1 MKRLLSLLAALATLI
16 AALGILAPSAHA
28 GDKDPLF
35 VNLTTDEPHRAS
47 MALAF
52 GGNQHGRGH
61 PLTVFLNDRG
71 VHLAAKSQAGK
82 FGAHQKSLADLMA
95 KGATVLACPMCMK
108 HYGVAESDLM
118 AGVKIG
124 NPDLTGKALFADGAK
139 TLTW

>member
-1 MKRLLSLLAALATLI
+1 MKRLLAFLAALALAL
-16 AALGILAPSAHA
+16 AALIPAAHA

-52 GGNQHGRGH
+52 GANQLGRGH

-95 KGATVLACPMCMK
+95 KGATVLVCPMCMK
-108 HYGVAESDLM
+108 HYGVADKDLI
-118 AGVKIG
+118 AGTKPA
-124 NPDLTGKALFADGAK
+124 NPELTGTALFADGARS
-139 TLTW
+139 LSW

>member
-1 MKRLLSLLAALATLI
+1 MKRLLSFLAALAI
-16 AALGILAPSAHA
+16 AIVALAPAAHA

-82 FGAHQKSLADLMA
+82 FGAQQKSLAEL
-95 KGATVLACPMCMK
+95 
-108 HYGVAESDLM
+108 
-118 AGVKIG
+118 
-124 NPDLTGKALFADGAK
+124 
-139 TLTW
+139 

>member
-1 MKRLLSLLAALATLI
+1 MKRLLS
-16 AALGILAPSAHA
+16 ILAPLAVALVTLVPAAHA

-35 VNLTTDEPHRAS
+35 VNLTTDDPHRAS

-82 FGAHQKSLADLMA
+82 FGAQQKSLAELMT
-95 KGATVLACPMCMK
+95 KGATVLACAMCMK
-108 HYGVAESDLM
+108 HYGVAQADLM

-124 NPDLTGKALFADGAK
+124 NPEMTGSALFADGAK
-139 TLTW
+139 SLTW